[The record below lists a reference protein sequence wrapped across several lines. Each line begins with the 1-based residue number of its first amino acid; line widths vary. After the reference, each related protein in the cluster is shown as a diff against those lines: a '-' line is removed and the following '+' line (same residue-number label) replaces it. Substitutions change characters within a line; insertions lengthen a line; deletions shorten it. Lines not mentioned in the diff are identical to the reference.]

1 MFFMDVLSALEKNKL
16 SYAVVGGFAL
26 TLHGAV
32 RGTVDIDLAIEFSEA
47 DFLQIEQLLKQ
58 LGLESRLPVN
68 ARQIFEFREEYLQNR
83 NLFAWNFY
91 NPQKPIESVDILLS
105 TSCSDMKI
113 EKVKAFGITIRV
125 ASIDD
130 LIRMKMEA
138 GRPQDLADV
147 KALKALKQ
155 RDKT

>member
-1 MFFMDVLSALEKNKL
+1 MDVLSALEKNKL